1 MKKIQHILVPID
13 GSEHSINAIEQA
25 ISLAE
30 NQSIKLSFLYVT
42 NIQKISVDSYLLDEI
57 LKSHHHM
64 GENILKNA
72 KEKVPSGIDAKTYLE
87 EGTPSTTIVNFA
99 KRNNVDLIIMGTRG
113 LGSVQSALLGSVSHD
128 VIHHATCSVML
139 CK

>member
-1 MKKIQHILVPID
+1 M
-13 GSEHSINAIEQA
+13 
-25 ISLAE
+25 
-30 NQSIKLSFLYVT
+30 
-42 NIQKISVDSYLLDEI
+42 SVDSYLLNEI

-99 KRNNVDLIIMGTRG
+99 KKNNVDLIIMGTRG
-113 LGSVQSALLGSVSHD
+113 LGSIQSALLGSVSQD
-128 VIHHATCSVML
+128 VIHYNRYLTSIST
-139 CK
+139 